1 MWKWL
6 CILPLLAVPAMADP
20 CQITSPLPLPVVL
33 STNTASAYPI
43 FIGSQ
48 AIQLDPNGR
57 SDDQPVF
64 VGFAAPGTSTSSTGW
79 KIMELI
85 YDTSGN
91 ISQVLWANGTANFD
105 KTWTSRAGYSYS

>member
-1 MWKWL
+1 MCKWL
-6 CILPLLAVPAMADP
+6 CLIPFLSFPAFADQV
-20 CQITSPLPLPVVL
+20 QITSPLPLPI
-33 STNTASAYPI
+33 T
-43 FIGSQ
+43 IGNNG
-48 AIQLDPNGR
+48 IQLDSAGR
-57 SDDQPVF
+57 SDDQPVYI
-64 VGFAAPGTSTSSTGW
+64 GFAAPGTSTSSSGW